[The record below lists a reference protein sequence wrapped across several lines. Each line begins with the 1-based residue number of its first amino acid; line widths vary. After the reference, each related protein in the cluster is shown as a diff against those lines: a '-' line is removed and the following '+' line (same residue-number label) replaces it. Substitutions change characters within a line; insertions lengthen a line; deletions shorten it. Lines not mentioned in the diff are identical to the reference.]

1 MNRLLQN
8 RFFCDPDKQW
18 TETFGPAFPLVAGA
32 LWGTIG
38 IVSKGLL
45 DANYHPVQ
53 IVVWRLIIASML
65 GQVLLIW
72 HNRGFRVPRMP
83 LQFLIHGLLGTVLTQ
98 LLYLGGVASIGV
110 ALTVTLHFTWPV
122 FAVFLGRIAFQEPLH
137 KLKLFA
143 VTLSVAGAALVSLVA
158 LDVSLQISALGLVM
172 AILSGATF
180 AAGGTMAKYELQTA
194 SRLEVIVWPMT
205 LAALP
210 LAVYAGSIG
219 QLVPTFAVGLPT
231 MQIVYLAVVTTFAAH
246 GLYTVGLKTLASG
259 TAAIL
264 ATVEPVV
271 AVVLASLL
279 FGETLYTNQ
288 WLGLTLIVLGVVSVN
303 MRRRT
308 VKRPAPLV
316 P

>member
-1 MNRLLQN
+1 MNESLHDRAIDVAE
-8 RFFCDPDKQW
+8 RPW

-53 IVVWRLIIASML
+53 IVVWRLIIASVL
-65 GQVLLIW
+65 GQVILLLY
-72 HNRGFRVPRMP
+72 NRGFKAPRMP
-83 LQFLIHGLLGTVLTQ
+83 LPFLIHGLLGTVLTQ
-98 LLYLGGVASIGV
+98 LLYLGGVRSIGV
-110 ALTVTLHFTWPV
+110 ALTVTLHFTWPA
-122 FAVFLGRIAFQEPLH
+122 FAVFLGRMVFQEPLH
-137 KLKLFA
+137 RLKLLA
-143 VTLSVAGAALVSLVA
+143 ALLSVAGAALVSTVA

-172 AILSGATF
+172 AILSGITF

-205 LAALP
+205 LATLP

-219 QLVPTFAVGLPT
+219 QLAPTFSVGVPT
-231 MQIVYLAVVTTFAAH
+231 MQILYLAVVTTFAAH

-279 FGETLYTNQ
+279 FGETLHTNQ
-288 WLGLTLIVLGVVSVN
+288 WLGLSLIVLGVVIVN
-303 MRRRT
+303 MRRRALR
-308 VKRPAPLV
+308 RPAQLAP
-316 P
+316 